1 MNEEARREK
10 IRVRIYTNTGHRIE
24 GEVVILEGYRGRISD
39 VLNDGR
45 LFLPISNAEVYD
57 EKGDLI
63 SQSHFVSIN
72 KSAASLII
80 PLD

>member
-1 MNEEARREK
+1 MADDAKREK
-10 IRVRIYTNTGHRIE
+10 IKVRIFTATHHRID
-24 GEVVILEGYRGRISD
+24 GEVVILEGYRGRLSD

-45 LFLPISNAEVYD
+45 IFLPISNAEVYD
-57 EKGDLI
+57 EKGDLV
-63 SQSHFVSIN
+63 SQSPFVSIN